1 MHQHIENHQFSSL
14 FTGHEL
20 DIKLYAVKGYG
31 RDHAKFSPVATAF
44 YRLLPEIRLL
54 KPVTGEAAERLQSC
68 FSPGVIEVKTD
79 KDGQQVASVKDS
91 RYDACSRNVFRH
103 EDLKDCV
110 ELTKVRDHFI
120 FNIESVGALPPEDLV
135 LMAMDVMVEKC
146 DYFINIL
153 EKCA

>member
-1 MHQHIENHQFSSL
+1 M
-14 FTGHEL
+14 
-20 DIKLYAVKGYG
+20 YAVKGFG

-44 YRLLPEIRLL
+44 YRLLPEIRIL
-54 KPVTGEAAERLQSC
+54 KPVVGEAAERLQSC
-68 FSPGVIEVKTD
+68 FSPGVIDVK
-79 KDGQQVASVKDS
+79 KDSETGERTAVVKDA

-120 FNIESVGALPPEDLV
+120 YNIESVGALPPEDLV
-135 LMAMDVMVEKC
+135 SMAMDVLVDKC

-153 EKCA
+153 EKCNE